1 MTLFDCQNLLV
12 KCVAKQY
19 VSHYANKGRIVFRAF
34 SSILSE
40 LKLSICSARN
50 YLNLLLQDVILHVQ
64 LSQWLIV
71 TAIFWGCKI
80 FGKYFPCVQTQYY
93 TCRNFVKRFTSL
105 EPSTGKSLHTRK
117 IFAWHWQLWKPY
129 MYMYVV
135 NGLFPTTLCSLF
147 TIRILLLIS
156 IFSW

>member
-1 MTLFDCQNLLV
+1 M

-19 VSHYANKGRIVFRAF
+19 VSHYANKGRIVFRSF

-80 FGKYFPCVQTQYY
+80 FCKYFPCVQTQYY

-135 NGLFPTTLCSLF
+135 NGLFPTTLCILF